1 MKESNFGKHYYGL
14 LGHSSSFTS
23 AFSIAQVCITVF
35 VFNLTQS
42 AVAVGIVA
50 IVETLA
56 VLLVSLPVG
65 TLVDKFNKGSLLSI
79 SGAMGFFVMLG
90 FVLISTSFQF
100 NLFLVLGLAA
110 VWGASRE
117 IMRTAGLSTLP
128 DLVNPKS
135 LSGANGIFRALNS
148 SLGSISNAL
157 AGGIIV
163 VFGIAIGFG
172 FGAAGYLAS
181 SLLALIF
188 IMPFLKRKQIT
199 SSGEETEK
207 HSMLENLTEGFKWL
221 VARKGFFLMTISAT
235 FFNFFMD
242 MTYIFFVVYVEVG
255 LDANPLVYGFMLA
268 ALAVGDVVGSLIPGR
283 IDLLKFTGKI
293 NVVFFGGVIGVSI
306 LLMGLFPTVPIAIAF
321 SFTWGISIGLGVN
334 LWLTSAHNIVPPEMR
349 GRYFALDGVLSSIS
363 PVAIAVGAL
372 VISYVGIL
380 DDFVISGILMLVFT
394 LVFALMKSLWQLD
407 GRLKTAEISS
417 D

>member
-1 MKESNFGKHYYGL
+1 MEGSNFGKHYYGF
-14 LGHSSSFTS
+14 LGQSSSFTS
-23 AFSIAQVCITVF
+23 AFNIAQVCITVF
-35 VFNLTQS
+35 VFGLTRS
-42 AVAVGIVA
+42 AVAVGVVA
-50 IVETLA
+50 IVETLS

-65 TLVDKFNKGSLLSI
+65 TLVDKFNKGSLLFV
-79 SGAMGFFVMLG
+79 SGALGFFVMLG
-90 FVLISTSFQF
+90 FVLISTLYQF
-100 NLFLVLGLAA
+100 NLYLVLGLAA

-128 DLVNPKS
+128 ELVKPKS

-163 VFGIAIGFG
+163 LFGIAIGF
-172 FGAAGYLAS
+172 ALSAVGYLAS
-181 SLLALIF
+181 SILALAL
-188 IMPFLKRKQIT
+188 IMPFLRLNKSAST
-199 SSGEETEK
+199 EEGGEK
-207 HSMLENLTEGFKWL
+207 HGMLENLKEGFKWL
-221 VARKGFFLMTISAT
+221 VARRGFFLMTISAT

-268 ALAVGDVVGSLIPGR
+268 SLAVGDVVGSLIPGR
-283 IDLLKFTGKI
+283 FDLLKFTGKI

-306 LLMGLFPTVPIAIAF
+306 LLMGLLPSVPVAIAF
-321 SFTWGISIGLGVN
+321 SFLWGLSIGLGVN
-334 LWLTSAHNIVPPEMR
+334 LWLTSAHNLVPPEMR

-372 VISYVGIL
+372 VISYVGIIN
-380 DDFVISGILMLVFT
+380 DFIISGILMLVFT
-394 LVFALMKSLWQLD
+394 LIFALMKSLWQLD
-407 GRLKTAEISS
+407 GRLKTAEVM